1 MSDDSN
7 KVDSATTD
15 EESARSRWQAQ
26 VLGENFTDW
35 PQDLYIPP
43 DALEVFL
50 EAFEGPLDL
59 LLWLIRKQ
67 NIDILDIPVAE
78 ITTQYMRYV
87 EMMQK
92 LRLDLAAEYLVMAA
106 TLAEIKSRM
115 MLPRP
120 EVVGEDEIDPRAAL
134 VQRLQE
140 YERFKQAAES
150 IDQIPRLE
158 REIFVTRADFIDK
171 DYEAPPPDLSLDEL
185 VKAFQNVLEFTV
197 RNKHFVVGREVL
209 SVRERMVSI
218 LQKLTSVSRLRFID
232 IIDKSEG
239 RMGVVVTFAAI
250 LELSRESSVALVQE
264 QVHGPIMI
272 DRAVGGDSVSDV
284 ITDD

>member
-232 IIDKSEG
+232 MIDKSEG